1 MLYAVEG
8 NLPLQVSVHSRVNMG
23 VAEVDLR
30 KEVRPGHDLRLVR
43 DQFVLGESEAD
54 LLLDGCPDFIH
65 NGLDLLAGRFGF
77 RSSSAHHLGWSFKE
91 SLGVTSKRRGLVLQS
106 TNSKVK
112 LMPRPPL
119 YITKPI
125 GGEKNGGTRQV
136 RTKKRPAYYATQLNR
151 KKRKV
156 SGPKTRVAPL
166 RKSLTPGTVCIVLAG
181 LHKGKRVVFLK
192 RLTQGLCLITG
203 PFKINACPLRRVN
216 QIYLIATAT
225 KLDISGLE
233 IPKYINDKYFRR
245 SKKPSKSKKEEGDI
259 FEKKTDKYVCSDE
272 RKRDQALVDKQI
284 IEAIKKREDKKMLFG
299 YLGTCFGLRSNM
311 YPHLLKF

>member
-1 MLYAVEG
+1 MKLAKHQNEMSDTKVKEKR
-8 NLPLQVSVHSRVNMG
+8 PLKG
-23 VAEVDLR
+23 
-30 KEVRPGHDLRLVR
+30 GII
-43 DQFVLGESEAD
+43 
-54 LLLDGCPDFIH
+54 C
-65 NGLDLLAGRFGF
+65 LAGG
-77 RSSSAHHLGWSFKE
+77 K
-91 SLGVTSKRRGLVLQS
+91 K
-106 TNSKVK
+106 K